1 MVDAVSF
8 KTRARTIDHLGREQ
22 IADCPTAV
30 SELWKNAYDA
40 YATTIG
46 LHIYDGELPTV
57 SLVDNGH
64 GMSRQEFIDKWL
76 VIGTES
82 KASGAIVEEADRKG
96 LPIRPK
102 QGQKGIGRLSSAF
115 LGPLLLV
122 VSKRKGEL
130 FTAALIDWR
139 LFENPFLFLQD
150 IEIPVVEFSQKEE
163 VFSFLPSMFESLR
176 GNLTGNGKDPAR
188 SVRVTGAWSE
198 FDRLEA
204 SEGKASTR
212 QAMEHVVSTAVFN
225 LKHFDQWPLWQG
237 ESDSGT
243 ILLISDIVFDLEAQ
257 LDSRVQAED
266 LDAAIQAKERLFQTL
281 SNFTDP
287 YSDEENFSEG
297 YGAQEF
303 NYSVTAWDGALR
315 RSVISN
321 QREFDVKSLEELEHV
336 VEGTVDELGVF
347 TGRVKAFGRWLDG
360 EIVILPKND
369 ISNRSN
375 SKVGEFHLR
384 LGTFQQIAG
393 SSSHPP
399 EVHRKL
405 LEQSIKYGGVMVY
418 RNGLRVMPY
427 GREDSDFFEI
437 EKRRSLHAGRHF
449 WSNRRTFGRVALTR
463 EGNPNLKDKAGREGL
478 IDNKSVKVFRDLVEN
493 ILIKTAYSYFGTGSE
508 FQLKYLPAIKE
519 SRAKEKAEE
528 ERNKARASRRKHF
541 RVNLKKYA
549 PALKSYCNDL
559 EGFVNTVRE
568 ASLSS
573 EDEVTHLRDQ
583 LQLLKNLSKD
593 FTLGE
598 SPRNLGTLEQ
608 EYEEYRYNQRQAGEI
623 LSTLESSL
631 SSALMILKPKSPRD
645 IVYSDINS
653 NAAFL
658 QVRLRKW
665 NKEARDLLDSE
676 QMRIAN
682 LYEECSKRYHSLTLP
697 LLDDVENN
705 RISLVDALS
714 RLAKERDIVDSD
726 NSELFEPYISAIRS
740 LQENIDLE
748 TLVVHGLD
756 AVDEMREE
764 LDRLHSL
771 AQLGITV
778 EIIGHEIEGLE
789 LAISEGLDE
798 LPLLAKS
805 TKSFSDIKVAHEM
818 LADRLRFLSPL
829 KLSGPTFK
837 DAISGQQIM
846 QYVNKFFGAALV
858 NKNITIGASERFKR
872 FTVFEQPARIY
883 PVFINLINNSIY
895 WVGQKSNGTQQILL
909 DVVQDKV
916 VIGDSGPGVDVD
928 DNNHLFSLFF
938 TRKVRGGRGVG
949 LYLCRANLAAGGH
962 TINYAVEDDFKILPG
977 ANFVMDFK
985 GAVYE

>member
-46 LHIYDGELPTV
+46 LHIYDGELPIV
-57 SLVDNGH
+57 SLVDDGH

-82 KASGAIVEEADRKG
+82 KATGTVVNESDRNG

-122 VSKRKGEL
+122 VSKRKNNF

-139 LFENPFLFLQD
+139 LFENPFLYLQD
-150 IEIPVVEFSQKEE
+150 IEVPVVEFEQKEE

-176 GNLTGNGKDPAR
+176 GNLTGDGKDSLRDAR
-188 SVRVTGAWSE
+188 ITDAWAE
-198 FDRLEA
+198 FDKLEA
-204 SEGKASTR
+204 SEGKPSTR
-212 QAMEHVVSTAVFN
+212 SAMEHVVATATFN
-225 LKHFDQWPLWQG
+225 LNHFEQWPLWRG
-237 ESDSGT
+237 ESDHGT
-243 ILLISDIVFDLEAQ
+243 ILLIADIVFDLEAQ
-257 LDSRVQAED
+257 LDSRVNSED
-266 LDAAIQAKERLFQTL
+266 LDAAAQAKERLFQTL

-287 YSDEENFSEG
+287 YSDDDDFAEG
-297 YGAQEF
+297 YGAQDF

-315 RSVISN
+315 SAVISN
-321 QREFDVKSLEELEHV
+321 QREFDVRNLEELEHV
-336 VEGTVDELGVF
+336 VEGTVSETGVF

-360 EIVILPKND
+360 DVVIPPKSD
-369 ISNRSN
+369 VSSRSN

-384 LGTFQQIAG
+384 LGTFQQMAN

-405 LEQSIKYGGVMVY
+405 SEQSLKYGGVMVY

-437 EKRRSLHAGRHF
+437 EKRRSFHAGRHF

-493 ILIKTAYSYFGTGSE
+493 ILIKTAYNYFGTDSE
-508 FQLKYLPAIKE
+508 LQRKYLPGIKE

-528 ERNKARASRRKHF
+528 ERNKARASRRKRF
-541 RVNLKKYA
+541 RTNLKKYA
-549 PALKSYCNDL
+549 PALRTYCGEL
-559 EGFVNTVRE
+559 TELTVKLRE
-568 ASLSS
+568 ASLESVA
-573 EDEVTHLRDQ
+573 EVVSLRDKM
-583 LQLLKNLSKD
+583 LLLKDQSRD
-593 FTLGE
+593 FSLGE
-598 SPRNLGTLEQ
+598 APRNLGTLEK
-608 EYEEYRYNQRQAGEI
+608 EYEDYRYSQRQAAEM
-623 LSTLESSL
+623 LYTLEHSL
-631 SSALMILKPKSPRD
+631 TSALAVLKPKSPRD
-645 IVYSDINS
+645 VVFSDINS

-658 QVRLRKW
+658 QARLRKW
-665 NKEARDLLDSE
+665 NKEARELLDSE
-676 QMRIAN
+676 QVRIAN
-682 LYEECSKRYHSLTLP
+682 LYEESSKRYHTLTLP
-697 LLDDVENN
+697 LLEDVEYE
-705 RISLVDALS
+705 RITLAEALE
-714 RLAKERDIVDSD
+714 RLANERDKVDYE
-726 NSELFEPYISAIRS
+726 NAEVFEPYISAMRS

-748 TLVVHGLD
+748 TLAGYGMD
-756 AVDEMREE
+756 TVDEMREE

-798 LPLLAKS
+798 FPEIAKS
-805 TKSFSDIKVAHEM
+805 TKAFSDVKVAHEM

-837 DAISGQQIM
+837 VSISGQEIM
-846 QYVNKFFGAALV
+846 HYVRKFFSSALTGGDV
-858 NKNITIGASERFKR
+858 NIESSERFNR
-872 FTVFEQPARIY
+872 FSVFEQPARIF
-883 PVFINLINNSIY
+883 PVFINLINNAAY
-895 WVGQKSNGTQQILL
+895 WVGQRATGEQRILL
-909 DVVQDKV
+909 DVVDGRV
-916 VIGDSGPGVDVD
+916 VVGDSGVGVDQTD
-928 DNNHLFSLFF
+928 QSHLFSLFF

-962 TINYAVEDDFKILPG
+962 TIQYATEDKYKILPG

-985 GAVYE
+985 GAVYD

>member
-46 LHIYDGELPTV
+46 LHIYDGELPIV
-57 SLVDNGH
+57 SLVDDGH

-82 KASGAIVEEADRKG
+82 KATGNIVDEADRNG

-122 VSKRKGEL
+122 VSKRRNDL

-139 LFENPFLFLQD
+139 LFENPFLYLQD
-150 IEIPVVEFSQKEE
+150 IEIPVVEFHQKEE
-163 VFSFLPSMFESLR
+163 IFGFLPSMFDSLR
-176 GNLTGNGKDPAR
+176 GNLKGDGKDSAR
-188 SVRVTGAWSE
+188 AVRITDAWDE
-198 FDRLEA
+198 FDKLEA
-204 SEGKASTR
+204 SEGRPSTR
-212 QAMEHVVSTAVFN
+212 GAMEHVVSTATFDVN
-225 LKHFDQWPLWQG
+225 HFEQWPLWQG
-237 ESDSGT
+237 ESDHGT
-243 ILLISDIVFDLEAQ
+243 ILLIADIVFDLEAQ
-257 LDSRVQAED
+257 LDSRVKAED
-266 LDAAIQAKERLFQTL
+266 LDAAAQAKERLFQTL

-287 YSDEENFSEG
+287 YSDEDNFSNG
-297 YGAQEF
+297 YGAQAF

-315 RSVISN
+315 RAVISN
-321 QREFDVKSLEELEHV
+321 QREFDVRNLEELEHV
-336 VEGTVDELGVF
+336 VEGTVSDLGIF
-347 TGRVKAFGRWLDG
+347 TGRVKAFGRWLEGDV
-360 EIVILPKND
+360 VISPKSD
-369 ISNRSN
+369 VSNRSN

-405 LEQSIKYGGVMVY
+405 LEQSLKYGGVMVY

-493 ILIKTAYSYFGTGSE
+493 ILMKTAYNYFGTDSE
-508 FQLKYLPAIKE
+508 LQRKYLPAIKE

-528 ERNKARASRRKHF
+528 ERNKARASRRKRF
-541 RVNLKKYA
+541 RGNLKKYA
-549 PALKSYCNDL
+549 PALQAYCSELNAL
-559 EGFVNTVRE
+559 IIRVRD
-568 ASLSS
+568 ASLDS
-573 EDEVTHLRDQ
+573 EDEVVSLRDR
-583 LQLLKNLSKD
+583 LLLLKDQSKD
-593 FTLGE
+593 FSLGE
-598 SPRNLGTLEQ
+598 APRNLGTLEK
-608 EYEEYRYNQRQAGEI
+608 EYEDYRYNQRQAGEM
-623 LSTLESSL
+623 LFTLDQSL
-631 SSALMILKPKSPRD
+631 TSALAVLKPKSPRD
-645 IVYSDINS
+645 VIFSDINS

-658 QVRLRKW
+658 QARLRKW
-665 NKEARDLLDSE
+665 NKEARDILDSE
-676 QMRIAN
+676 QVRIAT
-682 LYEECSKRYHSLTLP
+682 LYEESSKRYHALTLP
-697 LLDDVENN
+697 LLDDVEYE
-705 RISLVDALS
+705 RISLADALD
-714 RLAKERDIVDSD
+714 RLAIERDKVDSD
-726 NSELFEPYISAIRS
+726 NSEIFEPYISAMRS

-748 TLVVHGLD
+748 TLAAYGMD
-756 AVDEMREE
+756 TVDEMREE

-798 LPLLAKS
+798 LPELAKS
-805 TKSFSDIKVAHEM
+805 TKPFSDVKVAHEM

-837 DAISGQQIM
+837 VSISGQEIM
-846 QYVNKFFGAALV
+846 QYVNKFFGMGLLS
-858 NKNITIGASERFKR
+858 KDTTIASSEKFNRFS
-872 FTVFEQPARIY
+872 VFEQPARIF
-883 PVFINLINNSIY
+883 PVFINLINNAAY
-895 WVGQKSNGTQQILL
+895 WVGQRSSGGQRILL
-909 DVVQDKV
+909 DVVEGRV
-916 VIGDSGPGVDVD
+916 VVGDSGAGVDLAD
-928 DNNHLFSLFF
+928 QNHLFSLFF

-962 TINYAVEDDFKILPG
+962 TIEYAKEDKFKVLPG

-985 GAVYE
+985 GAVYD

>member
-40 YATTIG
+40 YASTIG
-46 LHIYDGELPTV
+46 LHIYDGEIPIV
-57 SLVDNGH
+57 SLVDDGH

-82 KASGAIVEEADRKG
+82 KATGVVVDEADRNG

-115 LGPLLLV
+115 LGPLLLI
-122 VSKRKGEL
+122 VSKRKNNL

-139 LFENPFLFLQD
+139 LFENPFLYLQD
-150 IEIPVVEFSQKEE
+150 IEVPVIEFERKEE
-163 VFSFLPSMFESLR
+163 VFGSLPSMFESLR
-176 GNLTGNGKDPAR
+176 GNLVGSGRDSAR
-188 SVRVTGAWSE
+188 DLRITEAWNE
-198 FDRLEA
+198 FDKLEA
-204 SEGKASTR
+204 SEGIPSTR
-212 QAMEHVVSTAVFN
+212 NAMQHVVATATFN
-225 LKHFDQWPLWQG
+225 LNHFEQWPLWRG
-237 ESDSGT
+237 DSDHGT
-243 ILLISDIVFDLEAQ
+243 ILLIADIVFDLEAQ
-257 LDSRVQAED
+257 LDSRVKTED
-266 LDAAIQAKERLFQTL
+266 LDAAAQAKERLFQTL

-287 YSDEENFSEG
+287 YSDEDNFADG
-297 YGAQEF
+297 YGAQAF

-321 QREFDVKSLEELEHV
+321 QREFDVRNLEELEHV
-336 VEGTVDELGVF
+336 VEGTVNEAGVF
-347 TGRVKAFGRWLDG
+347 NGRVKAFGRWLDG
-360 EIVILPKND
+360 DVVIPPKSD
-369 ISNRSN
+369 VSNRSN

-384 LGTFQQIAG
+384 LGTFQQLAG

-405 LEQSIKYGGVMVY
+405 IEQSLKYGGVMVY

-493 ILIKTAYSYFGTGSE
+493 ILMKTAYNYFGTDSE
-508 FQLKYLPAIKE
+508 LQQKYLPGIKE

-528 ERNKARASRRKHF
+528 ERNKARASRRKRF
-541 RVNLKKYA
+541 RTNLKKNA
-549 PALKSYCNDL
+549 PLLLAYGEKLTELTARLRD
-559 EGFVNTVRE
+559 
-568 ASLSS
+568 ASLES
-573 EDEVTHLRDQ
+573 EAEVVSLRDE
-583 LQLLKNLSKD
+583 LLLLKDQSRD
-593 FTLGE
+593 FSLGE
-598 SPRNLGTLEQ
+598 APRNLGTLEKD
-608 EYEEYRYNQRQAGEI
+608 YEDYRYSQRQAAE
-623 LSTLESSL
+623 TLLTLDQSL
-631 SSALMILKPKSPRD
+631 TNALAILKPKSPRD
-645 IVYSDINS
+645 IVFSDINS

-658 QVRLRKW
+658 QSRLRKW
-665 NKEARDLLDSE
+665 NKEARELLDSE
-676 QMRIAN
+676 QVRIAT
-682 LYEECSKRYHSLTLP
+682 LYEESSKRYHALTLP
-697 LLDDVENN
+697 LLDDVEYE
-705 RISLVDALS
+705 RISLAEALE
-714 RLAKERDIVDSD
+714 RLAIERDKVDSD
-726 NSELFEPYISAIRS
+726 NSEVFEPYISAMRS

-748 TLVVHGLD
+748 TLAAYGMD
-756 AVDEMREE
+756 TVDEMREE

-798 LPLLAKS
+798 LPEIARS
-805 TKSFSDIKVAHEM
+805 TKAFSDVKVAHEM

-837 DAISGQQIM
+837 IAISGEEIM
-846 QYVNKFFGAALV
+846 HYVRRFFSSSLV
-858 NKNITIGASERFKR
+858 GEHVKIESSERFDR
-872 FTVFEQPARIY
+872 FTVFEQPARIF
-883 PVFINLINNSIY
+883 PVFINLINNATY
-895 WVGQKSNGTQQILL
+895 WVGQRTNGNQRVLL
-909 DVVQDKV
+909 DIVDGRVVV
-916 VIGDSGPGVDVD
+916 GDSGAGVDLAD
-928 DNNHLFSLFF
+928 QSHLFSLFF

-962 TINYAVEDDFKILPG
+962 TIQYATEDKYKILPG

-985 GAVYE
+985 GATYD